1 MNYLTMQG
9 FVEVVK
15 ISGVDYVVIKKRDN
29 DLYLYHILKNENGKL
44 NQVYR
49 CDKKPE
55 YAAYF
60 KALRMDARDAAI
72 QARRESLHR
81 KGINAFTKHTGNMK
95 QIFEAYKES
104 INC

>member
-1 MNYLTMQG
+1 MQG
-9 FVEVVK
+9 FTGVEK
-15 ISGVDYVVIKKRDN
+15 INGVEYVIIKKRDS

-55 YAAYF
+55 YIAYF

-72 QARRESLHR
+72 QSRRESLKR
-81 KGINAFTKHTGNMK
+81 KGINAFTEHTGNIK
-95 QIFEAYKES
+95 QIYEAYKES

>member
-1 MNYLTMQG
+1 MEYLTMQG
-9 FVEVVK
+9 FTGVEK
-15 ISGVDYVVIKKRDN
+15 INGVEYVVIKKRDS

-55 YAAYF
+55 YIAYF
-60 KALRMDARDAAI
+60 KALRMDERDKAI
-72 QARRESLHR
+72 QSRRESLKR
-81 KGINAFTKHTGNMK
+81 KGINAFTEHTGNIK
-95 QIFEAYKES
+95 QIYEAYKES

>member
-1 MNYLTMQG
+1 MDYLMMQG

-15 ISGVDYVVIKKRDN
+15 ISGIDYVVIKKRDN

-49 CDKKPE
+49 CDKKSE
-55 YAAYF
+55 YIAYF
-60 KALRMDARDAAI
+60 KTMRMDERDKAI
-72 QARRESLHR
+72 QSRRESLKR
-81 KGINAFTKHTGNMK
+81 KGINAFTEHTGNIK
-95 QIFEAYKES
+95 QIYEAYKES